1 MLNIKIK
8 GQELFIPD
16 KNEFVT
22 IGDQVLKLEH
32 SLVSISAWEEKWHEK
47 FLNPNIQMTQEQV
60 VDYIKCMTLNEDFPE
75 EAYNFL
81 SSEDVNQI
89 KAYMEDPHTATTI
102 NSFGQNQKKYSNKVT
117 TAEEIYYMM
126 FSYGIPKECETWHI
140 NKLLTLIEVFS
151 VKNGGEKKMS
161 TREIMQQNAALNAA
175 RKAKLNTKG

>member
-8 GQELFIPD
+8 GQELFMPD
-16 KNEFVT
+16 TNEFVT
-22 IGDQVLKLEH
+22 ISDQVLKLEH

-60 VDYIKCMTLNEDFPE
+60 IYYIKCMTLNDDFPE

-81 SSEDVNQI
+81 SGEDIKQI
-89 KAYMEDPHTATTI
+89 KKYMEDPHTATTI
-102 NSFGQNQKKYSNKVT
+102 NSVGQNQKKYMNKVT

-151 VKNGGEKKMS
+151 IKNGGEKKMS

-175 RKAKLNTKG
+175 RRAKLNSKG

>member
-22 IGDQVLKLEH
+22 ISDQVLKLEH

-60 VDYIKCMTLNEDFPE
+60 LDYIKCMTLNEDFPE

-81 SSEDVNQI
+81 SSEDVKQI
-89 KAYMEDPHTATTI
+89 KEYMEDPHTATTI
-102 NSFGQNQKKYSNKVT
+102 NTLGQNRKKHTNKVT